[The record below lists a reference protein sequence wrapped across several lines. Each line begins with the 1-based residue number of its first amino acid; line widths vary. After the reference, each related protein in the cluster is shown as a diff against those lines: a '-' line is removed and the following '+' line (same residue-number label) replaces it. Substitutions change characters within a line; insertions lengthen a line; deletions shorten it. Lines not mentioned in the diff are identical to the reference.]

1 MPENYLKRSNMRKW
15 WPIIFA
21 LSLGVILVVVF
32 IKSKNK
38 QPIESGSSI
47 RIGVMLCLTGD
58 SANYG
63 KRSLSGVN
71 WATDKINEKGGINGK
86 RIELFV
92 EDDRLSPKDAV
103 TVFNKLTQAE
113 GIKIVVGDIISGTT
127 LAVAPIAEKNHILLF
142 APGASNPKLRDA
154 GDYIFRNWTSD
165 DFDGKA
171 MAGYLVRKGV
181 KRLGLLVQKTDYT
194 IGLANALGKDFADET
209 RSIVSRQE
217 FESGEKDLRTQLV
230 KLKESGVRDVYISA
244 YSPGTGIALKQAAE
258 IGYSPQW
265 YASLTVDTP
274 ECATIAGRRRDGVIF
289 STPAFN
295 LGDPSPE
302 MKNFVQGYKERFG
315 EDPETVA
322 GHAYDA
328 INILAI
334 VIEKVG
340 TDPTKIKDQLYKVK
354 DFPGVTGKTSFDDHG
369 DVIKGI
375 HIKQIRDGKTLIVDY
390 FQP

>member
-1 MPENYLKRSNMRKW
+1 MEKQSGMSKIRKW
-15 WPIIFA
+15 WPAVVAA
-21 LSLGVILVVVF
+21 LLGILIVVLF
-32 IKSKNK
+32 IKNKN
-38 QPIESGSSI
+38 QIPIESVSSI

-63 KRSLSGVN
+63 KRSLNGVN
-71 WATDKINEKGGINGK
+71 WATQKINDKGGINGK
-86 RIELFV
+86 RIKLFV
-92 EDDRLSPKDAV
+92 EDDRSSPKDAV
-103 TVFNKLTQAE
+103 TAFNKLTQAE

-127 LAVAPIAEKNHILLF
+127 LAVAPIAEKNHVLLF
-142 APGASNPKLRDA
+142 APGASNPQLRDS

-171 MAGYLVRKGV
+171 MARYLEKKGV
-181 KRLGLLVQKTDYT
+181 KSLGILVQKTDYT
-194 IGLANALGKDFADET
+194 IGLADALAKDFKSLD

-217 FESGEKDLRTQLV
+217 FETDEKDLRTQLL

-258 IGYSPQW
+258 IGYSPHW

-274 ECATIAGRRRDGVIF
+274 ECATIAGKARDGVIF

-295 LGDPSPE
+295 INDPSPE
-302 MKNFVQGYKERFG
+302 MKIFVQGYKERFG
-315 EDPETVA
+315 EDPETVT

-328 INILAI
+328 INILAMA
-334 VIEKVG
+334 IEKVG
-340 TDPTKIKDQLYKVK
+340 PDPTKIKDELYKIK
-354 DFPGVTGKTSFDDHG
+354 NFSGVTGKTSFDDHG
-369 DVIKGI
+369 DVVKGI
-375 HIKQIRDGKTLIVDY
+375 QIKQIRGGKPVIIDY